1 MTATMDVID
10 TSFDAQV
17 LKCDIPVLA
26 DFWAEWCGPCKNVT
40 THLEEI
46 AGEYA
51 EQLKMVKLDIDAC
64 PVVTSAYSVLSI
76 PTVILFKF
84 GQPVE
89 RLVGTA
95 SKQEILAKVLPYL
108 DK

>member
-1 MTATMDVID
+1 
-10 TSFDAQV
+10 
-17 LKCDIPVLA
+17 
-26 DFWAEWCGPCKNVT
+26 
-40 THLEEI
+40 
-46 AGEYA
+46 
-51 EQLKMVKLDIDAC
+51 MVKLDIDAC